1 VYDFRVLFF
10 CLFEA
15 VGLGFER
22 RERAIMKESRQ
33 KRTVSFCDDRNKV
46 QMPFRPRTSAQN
58 PLPQKFWVETAM
70 GLFSAVLL
78 AITVLVPEWFERLF
92 DSTPDAGDG
101 STEWRLALSL
111 AAISV
116 VLFGFAGRTWKK
128 HVTATSPY
136 C

>member
-1 VYDFRVLFF
+1 
-10 CLFEA
+10 
-15 VGLGFER
+15 
-22 RERAIMKESRQ
+22 MKESRQ

-111 AAISV
+111 AQFLLCCLA
-116 VLFGFAGRTWKK
+116 LLGARGRSTSLPPLL
-128 HVTATSPY
+128 TANTPY
-136 C
+136 